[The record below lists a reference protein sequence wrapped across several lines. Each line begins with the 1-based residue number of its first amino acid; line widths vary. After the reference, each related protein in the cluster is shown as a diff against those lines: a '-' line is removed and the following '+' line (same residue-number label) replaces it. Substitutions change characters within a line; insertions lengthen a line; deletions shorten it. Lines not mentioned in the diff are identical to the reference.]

1 MFRSAAGYYCGMR
14 NFLAATLAVLAGF
27 TLVACGQEES
37 SLRTIENATEVRD
50 RLEGTDYR
58 CEEWTPAAGKGGF
71 CRLPG
76 KTGALHISL
85 IDEPAKNAEH
95 ELEAFD
101 EPDSFLVGDNWLA
114 DCEDG
119 DTITGE
125 DCQGVADILGA
136 DVISR

>member
-1 MFRSAAGYYCGMR
+1 MR
-14 NFLAATLAVLAGF
+14 NFLAATLVVLAGS
-27 TLVACGQEES
+27 TLVACGQEEG
-37 SLRTIENATEVRD
+37 SLRTIENATDVRD

-58 CEEWTPAAGKGGF
+58 CEEWTPAADKDGF

-76 KTGALHISL
+76 KTGALHITL
-85 IDEPAKNAEH
+85 IEEPAKNAEY
-95 ELEAFD
+95 ELEAFSD
-101 EPDSFLVGDNWLA
+101 PESFLVGDNWLA

-125 DCQGVADILGA
+125 DCRGVADILGV

>member
-1 MFRSAAGYYCGMR
+1 MR
-14 NFLAATLAVLAGF
+14 NFLTAGLTVLAGF
-27 TLVACGQEES
+27 TLVACGSEEG

-58 CEEWTPAAGKGGF
+58 CEEWTPAAGTDGF

-76 KTGALHISL
+76 KTGALHITL
-85 IDEPAKNAEH
+85 VDEAAKNAEH

-101 EPDSFLVGDNWLA
+101 EPESFIVGDNWLA

>member
-1 MFRSAAGYYCGMR
+1 MR
-14 NFLAATLAVLAGF
+14 KFLAVALTVFAGF
-27 TLVACGQEES
+27 TLAGCGEQDED
-37 SLRTIENATEVRD
+37 LRTIEHSTDVRD

-58 CEEWTPAAGKGGF
+58 CEEWTPAAGKDGF

-85 IDEPAKNAEH
+85 IEEPAKTAEYD
-95 ELEAFD
+95 LEAFSNT
-101 EPDSFLVGDNWLA
+101 ESFLVGDNWLA
-114 DCEDG
+114 DCADG

-125 DCQGVADILGA
+125 DCQGVADILGV